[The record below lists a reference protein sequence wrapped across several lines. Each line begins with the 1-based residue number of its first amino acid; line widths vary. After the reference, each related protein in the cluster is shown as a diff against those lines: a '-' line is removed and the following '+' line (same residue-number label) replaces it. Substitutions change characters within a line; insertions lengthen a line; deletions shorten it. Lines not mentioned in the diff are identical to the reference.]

1 MVQPLN
7 PCAMILVIDVAQPL
21 LLNLLLR
28 RQVLLVMVIR
38 IILRMFKQLQNVGYL
53 LNVRW
58 DLLALAAML
67 ALIRS
72 GLLEEVRQPIV
83 TIQATLLELN
93 TR

>member
-1 MVQPLN
+1 MT
-7 PCAMILVIDVAQPL
+7 LVIDVAQPL

>member
-28 RQVLLVMVIR
+28 RQVLLVIVIR

-67 ALIRS
+67 VLIRS
-72 GLLEEVRQPIV
+72 GLLEEVRRPIV